1 MTRSGLVLRVRF
13 VVLFERL
20 PGVNHMIRHMKVDM
34 PVTKLL
40 ESVRFLVLDMKSGE
54 EYGQGL
60 NAHQAPTHITTF

>member
-1 MTRSGLVLRVRF
+1 
-13 VVLFERL
+13 
-20 PGVNHMIRHMKVDM
+20 MIRHMKVDM
-34 PVTKLL
+34 SVTKLL